1 MSLNDSFRSIILVLG
16 IFLIFIAIAVVAT
29 IGILGYVF
37 LRISLPAFYYYYYSV
52 TYFYDPYSLLGVKII
67 VITLFV
73 SLRIVAY
80 LGYTLFDKIFDKMFY
95 NRCDICGAEISREAE
110 ICKFCGSSLKGINER
125 E

>member
-67 VITLFV
+67 VITL
-73 SLRIVAY
+73 L
-80 LGYTLFDKIFDKMFY
+80 
-95 NRCDICGAEISREAE
+95 
-110 ICKFCGSSLKGINER
+110 
-125 E
+125 